1 MEIKAV
7 EASDSLKEKLMEMIA
22 EQQQQEAMDKAV
34 TSMTNAIYIVALANT
49 ENPAELVNLAL
60 EKINTNTERFS
71 QDEENE
77 QLSRDLLVD
86 IANAIKKIV
95 TNPVAKTGNG
105 QALSEALKAD
115 NAERMAEE

>member
-34 TSMTNAIYIVALANT
+34 TSITNAIYIVALANT